1 MVSGLGCGRHAIW
14 AGGIA
19 CTMTRAQDN
28 SVSVKEQ
35 VELET
40 LTEFM
45 ESPGSEGL
53 GSRLSHAVKLSSITW
68 KLKL

>member
-1 MVSGLGCGRHAIW
+1 
-14 AGGIA
+14 
-19 CTMTRAQDN
+19 MTRAQDN

-53 GSRLSHAVKLSSITW
+53 GSRLSHTVKPSSITW
-68 KLKL
+68 KLRL